1 MGFKLRICLKII
13 AVAWLC
19 LVISFFTGN
28 DATGQSVGATT
39 GGAPQPNIL
48 LILTDD
54 LGYHDVS
61 YYGTEDIRTPHIDE
75 LVSGGMR
82 LDRFY
87 ANSPVCS
94 PTRAALMS
102 GQYQDY
108 VGVPGLIRTNP
119 DNSWGYLDPEA
130 TLLPEVL
137 QTHGYHTGLV
147 GKWNLGLESP
157 NRPNERGFGHFH
169 GWLDDM
175 VEDFWEHR
183 REGIN
188 YMRRNEQK
196 ITPEGHVTDLLTEWA
211 VDYIEKRAGG
221 EQPFFLFL
229 SHLAP
234 HFPVQPPEE
243 WLDKVK
249 EREPDISE
257 TRARL
262 VAFIEHLDAGIGEV
276 TEALEENGIYENTII
291 LFTSDNGGH
300 LPSEANNGPLR
311 DGKQSMYEGGI
322 RVPAGVSWPQEIEE
336 GTHSGEVILTMDVF
350 PTLLDAAGVSY
361 EGPLNGKSFLPT
373 LLGQDQPL
381 HEEEPLFFTRRE
393 GGMRYGGL
401 TIQAVRLGDWK
412 LIHNNPFEP
421 RELYNLA
428 EDPREQHNVIKEY
441 PSKAREL
448 NALLMKHIQKS
459 GSVPWQKPAD

>member
-1 MGFKLRICLKII
+1 MDFKFRVQAKALLIMLWYPLIFFFSVSKVMGQQLEKKP
-13 AVAWLC
+13 AD
-19 LVISFFTGN
+19 S
-28 DATGQSVGATT
+28 
-39 GGAPQPNIL
+39 PPNIL
-48 LILTDD
+48 IILTDD
-54 LGYHDVS
+54 QGYHDVS
-61 YYGTEDIRTPHIDE
+61 YYGTDDIQTPNIDR

-119 DNSWGYLDPEA
+119 DNSWGYLDPGA
-130 TLLPEVL
+130 ALLPEVL
-137 QTHGYHTGLV
+137 QEHGYHTGLV

-157 NRPNERGFGHFH
+157 NKPNERGFDHFH

-188 YMRRNEQK
+188 YMRLNEQK
-196 ITPEGHVTDLLTEWA
+196 IQPEGHVTDLLTEWA
-211 VDYIEKRAGG
+211 VDYIEDRTDRG
-221 EQPFFLFL
+221 QPFFLFL

-243 WLDKVK
+243 WLEKVK
-249 EREPDISE
+249 EREPDISQ
-257 TRARL
+257 TRAEL
-262 VAFIEHLDAGIGEV
+262 VAFIEHLDYGIGEV
-276 TEALEENGIYENTII
+276 MEALEKNGMFENTII
-291 LFTSDNGGH
+291 VFTSDNGGH

-322 RVPAGVSWPQEIEE
+322 RVPAGVSWPQEIKA
-336 GTHSGEVILTMDVF
+336 GTHSEEVILTMDVF
-350 PTLLDAAGVSY
+350 PTLLDAAGITY

-373 LLGQDQPL
+373 LMGKDQKL
-381 HEEEPLFFTRRE
+381 HEEDPLFFTRRE

-401 TIQAVRLGDWK
+401 TIQAVRLGNWK
-412 LIHNNPFEP
+412 LIHNSPFEP
-421 RELYNLA
+421 RELYNL
-428 EDPREQHNVIKEY
+428 EKDPGEQDNVIEEY
-441 PSKAREL
+441 PAKAEEL
-448 NALLMKHIQKS
+448 NAYLMKHIQKS